1 MDKNQKTAVPGG
13 MSFSTPVPKTATDK
27 EQEKKNEQQ
36 FEKTKSMV
44 QSEAFKWY
52 GQFIDLSID
61 KFSNVSEME
70 LDIDDS
76 KLAQQLRVNRQ
87 VVAALRAI
95 KAEAESLEEAH
106 GDGE

>member
-1 MDKNQKTAVPGG
+1 MSNPKSAAVGD
-13 MSFSTPVPKTATDK
+13 MTFSTPVPQDDKDK
-27 EQEKKNEQQ
+27 EQDKKNDRQ
-36 FEKTKSMV
+36 FEKDKTMV

-52 GQFIDLSID
+52 GNHIDLAVD

-70 LDIDDS
+70 LDIDDA

-87 VVAALRAI
+87 VVAALRSI
-95 KAEAESLEEAH
+95 KAEAETLEEAH